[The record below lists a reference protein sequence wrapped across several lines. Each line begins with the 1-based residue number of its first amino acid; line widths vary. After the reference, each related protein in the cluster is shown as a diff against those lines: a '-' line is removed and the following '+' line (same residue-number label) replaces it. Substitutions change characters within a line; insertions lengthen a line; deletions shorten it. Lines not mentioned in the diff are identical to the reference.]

1 MESHLTD
8 DTTGD
13 IVVDSADEF
22 VFFFMIVQLAI
33 LEMLIYRFMTIMLCM
48 FLTVC
53 WEYGSEIFC

>member
-22 VFFFMIVQLAI
+22 VFFFHDSAACHTRDVDLQIHDYNAMYVFDCLLGI
-33 LEMLIYRFMTIMLCM
+33 
-48 FLTVC
+48 
-53 WEYGSEIFC
+53 W